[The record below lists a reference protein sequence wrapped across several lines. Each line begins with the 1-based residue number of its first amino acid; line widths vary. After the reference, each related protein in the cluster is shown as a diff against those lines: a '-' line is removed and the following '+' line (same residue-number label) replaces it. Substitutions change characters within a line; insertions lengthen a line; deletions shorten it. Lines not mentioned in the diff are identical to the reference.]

1 MHNVFKRLK
10 MKNHFNSLFV
20 LLGMLCSTTAF
31 AQEPVVEEDLFSLSL
46 EELMSVPINSASKKD
61 ETLFDAPL
69 SSYTITRADM
79 DKAGSTSI
87 MEALRLAPGVIVRE
101 QTNGVYDIHIRGF
114 DNIQRHGEDF
124 NKPSFTT
131 LVMIDNR
138 PVFNHNLG
146 GTFWEAL
153 PVDLNDVERI
163 EVVRGPSA
171 PLFGPN
177 AVTGVINIITKRAN
191 KPTSVFASAQVGSP
205 GTTIGNVSFGKKI
218 NDQFNFT
225 LSGNFQDRKRFDEKY
240 YNAATRTFMNIQ
252 DIYPADYKKRYAD
265 TELALNK
272 WGLNG
277 FLNFKPTEK
286 TSFDLSLGMQESET
300 QKNFIGGSTP
310 FTTNETQSMYANLAA
325 NIHNLA
331 IRTSFTTG
339 HDDLN
344 LNTPPNEY
352 DFSIVDIHAEYEI
365 KIGQRFS
372 VVPGISYQDAHYSDE
387 DYKKEAVGSL
397 LNGKDVSIQNTSGFL
412 RTDFSPLKNL
422 RVIAALRADKF
433 SAPDDVYLAY
443 EFATTYKINEA
454 NLIRAAVTRSN
465 SGSFIG
471 NTYLNFIAPVGPG
484 MNFVRSGNE
493 DLDLLRVDMVEFG
506 FRSQITKNFQIDLD
520 IFSQHAENFTA
531 LLQTSMLSQQFRSIP
546 TTATQR
552 GATLGI
558 NIVPN
563 EKIQIKPFVTVQKT
577 ETRDLPSIYNDPSYD
592 DPLNDD
598 VTYADSEHKSTPSV
612 YGGYFI
618 NYKASSRLNFNINGY
633 YFASHRQYS
642 ADSPDDT
649 SEVGDISS
657 KMLVNLK
664 ANFNITE
671 QFSVFLNGRNIFN
684 NDSREYYG
692 TDRTG
697 ALYTVGASF
706 SLH

>member
-1 MHNVFKRLK
+1 
-10 MKNHFNSLFV
+10 MKNYFNSLFV
-20 LLGMLCSTTAF
+20 LLAMFCTAPAF
-31 AQEPVVEEDLFSLSL
+31 AQEQPVVEEDLFTLSL
-46 EELMSVPINSASKKD
+46 EELMNVPINSASKKD

-124 NKPSFTT
+124 NKPSSTA

-146 GTFWEAL
+146 GIFWEAL

-163 EVVRGPSA
+163 EIVRGPSA

-177 AVTGVINIITKRAN
+177 AVTGVINIITKKASES
-191 KPTSVFASAQVGSP
+191 TSIRASAQLGSP
-205 GTTIGNVSFGKKI
+205 NTAIANLSYGKKI
-218 NDQFNFT
+218 NDKFNFSV
-225 LSGNFQDRKRFDEKY
+225 SGNYQDRNRFDEKY
-240 YNAATRTFMNIQ
+240 YNSATETFEDIQ
-252 DIYPADYKKRYAD
+252 NIYPTDYKTRYSD
-265 TELALNK
+265 SKLALNK
-272 WGLNG
+272 WGING

-286 TSFDLSLGMQESET
+286 TAFDLSLGVQESET

-310 FTTNETQSMYANLAA
+310 FTTNETQSKYANLAMHF
-325 NIHNLA
+325 HNLA
-331 IRTSFTTG
+331 IRTSFATG

-352 DFSIVDIHAEYEI
+352 DFNIFDIHAEYEI
-365 KIGQRFS
+365 KVVPNFS

-387 DYKKEAVGSL
+387 DYKKEGVGSL
-397 LNGKDVSIQNTSGFL
+397 LNGQDVGIQNTSGFI
-412 RTDFSPLKNL
+412 RTDFTRIKNL
-422 RVIAALRADKF
+422 RVIAAVRADKF

-443 EFATTYKINEA
+443 EFATTFKINEA

-471 NTYLNFIAPVGPG
+471 NTYLNFVTPVGPG

-493 DLDLLRVDMVEFG
+493 DLDLLRVDMIEVG
-506 FRSQITKNFQIDLD
+506 FRSQITKSLQIDLD
-520 IFSQHAENFTA
+520 IFNQKAENFTA
-531 LLQTSMLSQQFRSIP
+531 LLNTSPLSQQFKGIP

-552 GATLGI
+552 GATLGV

-563 EKIQIKPFVTVQKT
+563 EKIQIKPFVTIQKT
-577 ETRDLPSIYNDPSYD
+577 ETHNMPSSYNDPSI
-592 DPLNDD
+592 DPTI
-598 VTYADSEHKSTPSV
+598 TYADSEHKSTPSV

-618 NYKASSRLNFNINGY
+618 NYKASKLFNLNINGY
-633 YFASHRQYS
+633 YFASHTQYGRKGTGAS
-642 ADSPDDT
+642 ATPVST
-649 SEVGDISS
+649 DISA
-657 KMLVNLK
+657 KFLVNLK
-664 ANFNITE
+664 ANLNITE

-684 NDSREYYG
+684 NDAREYYG
-692 TDRTG
+692 TDRIG
-697 ALYTVGASF
+697 GLYTVGASF
-706 SLH
+706 NLN